1 MQLAVDLD
9 QTCGNFVHGC
19 NVLGVLQGAV
29 GGEGVVGAGEGE
41 LLGEHQRA
49 DVAEDAAHGDQAA
62 QAAQRADWVRQ

>member
-1 MQLAVDLD
+1 M
-9 QTCGNFVHGC
+9 
-19 NVLGVLQGAV
+19 LGVLQGAV